1 MSKVL
6 IGNLYASDPASTG
19 PQGPQGIQGIQ
30 GPAGAVGPAGLTWKG
45 AWSSSIAYAVNDVV
59 SAPGTNG
66 IVSSYWAVQAGT
78 NHAPSEGASNAWW
91 ALLTQEGAQGP
102 QGIQGVKGDQGNP
115 ATNLVQSVNGKQ
127 GVVSL
132 VPGDIGAATAADVDN
147 VFGIAQA
154 AVVGSPGFRKT
165 LVLPKADY
173 EALILAGTV
182 DPDTYYSL
190 TS

>member
-30 GPAGAVGPAGLTWKG
+30 GAPGAVGPAGLTWKG
-45 AWSSSIAYAVNDVV
+45 AWSSSIVYAVNDVV
-59 SAPGTNG
+59 SAPGSNG
-66 IVSSYWAVQAGT
+66 INSSYWALQAHT

-102 QGIQGVKGDQGNP
+102 QGIQGIQGNP

-127 GVVSL
+127 GIVSL
-132 VPGDIGAATAADVDN
+132 VPGDIGAASAVDVDN
-147 VFGIAQA
+147 VFGIATA
-154 AVVGSPGFRKT
+154 AVVSSAGFRKT
-165 LVLPKADY
+165 QVMPKADY
-173 EALILAGTV
+173 EAMVLAGTV